1 MFGQLMLIS
10 GHAPT
15 SLNSQPPFTAKHN
28 EQCRINSGEIVVVVS
43 NKPVESEFLVIVVN
57 RCRLGPSRTLDQHMI
72 KGN

>member
-43 NKPVESEFLVIVVN
+43 NKPVESEFLVLSSIGVGWVH
-57 RCRLGPSRTLDQHMI
+57 LGHLI
-72 KGN
+72 KT